1 MSRKRKSNK
10 TGRGSNVLS
19 DFVALERY
27 VIRSEAWHSLTCLA
41 RAALIQV
48 QFRYTGE
55 NNGSIQMS
63 CAILAKELGLS
74 KDSAA
79 RALRELLFKGF
90 IGQTKG
96 ATFNS
101 KIRHC
106 AEYRL
111 TAFRC
116 NLTGDLPPKTFMLWK
131 AKIQNTVRSTAH
143 HGTMDETE
151 ATKTGTKALP
161 RYDASDCEAS
171 KRTIHGTT
179 HRTLL
184 YSNHTVPATHTA
196 ASDGAG
202 KPKAREQRGT
212 DISNLTASTA
222 NSLNLRQA
230 ANIRP
235 APSEIEIS
243 APSKLAS

>member
-1 MSRKRKSNK
+1 MSRKRKVNK
-10 TGRGSNVLS
+10 TGRGNNALS

-27 VIRSEAWHSLTCLA
+27 VIRSEAWRSLTCLA
-41 RAALIQV
+41 RTALIQV

-63 CAILAKELGLS
+63 CAILAKELGVS

-90 IGQTKG
+90 IEQTKG
-96 ATFNS
+96 ASFNS

-111 TAFRC
+111 AAFRC
-116 NLTGDLPPKTFMLWK
+116 DLTGDLPTKTFMRWNPE
-131 AKIQNTVRSTAH
+131 IQNTVRFTAQ
-143 HGTMDETE
+143 HGKMDKTE
-151 ATKTGTKALP
+151 ALKKDAKVRP